1 MPDEKIDKS
10 KNLVEKFS
18 TELGALQS
26 YDSFRNF
33 ILKYFV
39 TPDEIETFLS
49 IVGLAELGEHD
60 LTSWTPFLKLFRL
73 VAYRE
78 FGKKLSGFKDEGI
91 RLGILA

>member
-18 TELGALQS
+18 TELGSLQS

-33 ILKYFV
+33 ILKYFT
-39 TPDEIETFLS
+39 TPDEVETMLT
-49 IVGLAELGEHD
+49 IVGLAELGEED
-60 LTSWTPFLKLFRL
+60 LTNWTPFLTLFRL

-78 FGKKLSGFKDEGI
+78 FAKKLAGFKDEGI